1 MSLLVLTAV
10 RLLCQCWENVAALS
24 LSFLCHQL
32 ANSLCNTSAQTCG
45 RLTLCAMSA
54 QPLGR
59 VQAGTHIHKQFG
71 WALQE
76 KKEEVIQQ
84 SSGTIQ
90 LLFKDRPLFLK
101 DCATHI
107 LQSLVTKQAKTILHY
122 SQMLGKTREKQ
133 YKTYLRIVFFCR
145 KKSFQNH

>member
-24 LSFLCHQL
+24 LPFLCHQL

-76 KKEEVIQQ
+76 KQKK
-84 SSGTIQ
+84 
-90 LLFKDRPLFLK
+90 LFNSHRELFSYYLKIDPCFLK
-101 DCATHI
+101 IVRHTFSRAW
-107 LQSLVTKQAKTILHY
+107 LQNRQKQYCIIP
-122 SQMLGKTREKQ
+122 RCWEKQ
-133 YKTYLRIVFFCR
+133 GKNNI
-145 KKSFQNH
+145 KHI

>member
-1 MSLLVLTAV
+1 
-10 RLLCQCWENVAALS
+10 
-24 LSFLCHQL
+24 
-32 ANSLCNTSAQTCG
+32 
-45 RLTLCAMSA
+45 MSA

-107 LQSLVTKQAKTILHY
+107 LQSLVTK
-122 SQMLGKTREKQ
+122 
-133 YKTYLRIVFFCR
+133 
-145 KKSFQNH
+145 